1 MEQTALWTATAVMTL
16 AVVLVLALGRL
27 TRRPPAVPAPTTRDD
42 EYNVHREQLLDAAF
56 RDGRIPAVWYRQQKA
71 ALAADAEDGTPRPP
85 G

>member
-1 MEQTALWTATAVMTL
+1 MEQTALWTAAAVMTV
-16 AVVLVLALGRL
+16 AVVLVLVLARL
-27 TRRPPAVPAPTTRDD
+27 TRRAPAAPMPAARDD
-42 EYNVHREQLLDAAF
+42 EYDVQREQLLDAAF